1 MCTQIT
7 LLIITFTFKTL
18 TFNFEF
24 WWCGH
29 VIIYYV
35 NNIWFCAKHL
45 NRKIVIIYVTMC
57 SLEFL
62 IWMLCSDQCQAWW
75 SWIPMDIFEVWKS
88 QEDRWSTPTNRNIS
102 TQPTRFHRGNTSHGC
117 SWPGPSHE
125 LGMGLNLSKKNSRN
139 KEKLWNKV
147 HLTIGNKKKLW
158 NKVLPTKTLFNIK

>member
-1 MCTQIT
+1 MCKKIILHKSNNLFLQLRNKPWYPIWFKMYFFFKKKYMYTYMCTQIT

-88 QEDRWSTPTNRNIS
+88 QE
-102 TQPTRFHRGNTSHGC
+102 
-117 SWPGPSHE
+117 
-125 LGMGLNLSKKNSRN
+125 LLA
-139 KEKLWNKV
+139 
-147 HLTIGNKKKLW
+147 
-158 NKVLPTKTLFNIK
+158 